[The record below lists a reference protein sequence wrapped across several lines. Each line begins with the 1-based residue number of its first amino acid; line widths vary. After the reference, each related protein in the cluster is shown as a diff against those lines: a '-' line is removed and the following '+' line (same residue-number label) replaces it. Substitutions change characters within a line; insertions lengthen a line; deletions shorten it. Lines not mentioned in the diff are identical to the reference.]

1 MIFNVAALLL
11 AVASSSPVNVGS
23 PFSQVAHAA
32 SQELA
37 TSGHSS
43 SSLLQAARSSDELF
57 TPFMRGPPPESEL
70 AQISLN
76 AKANSEGALNPTRSI
91 SINAKEGISSA
102 SQGSK
107 ELSPLFNTDVME
119 RIRRG
124 QKEIKGLYKQFSA
137 VETKFAQADAEMNTA
152 MRSQNF
158 ERFQET
164 MSAYYKAFEDKQKI
178 LNKMKEAH
186 VNVKNLRGQL

>member
-70 AQISLN
+70 AQISL

-178 LNKMKEAH
+178 LNKMKDAH